1 MEGENKP
8 NYEYRVGLF
17 TVIALIILFWGWS
30 WLKDFSFHP
39 PQSFMVQFHDIA
51 GLTKNA
57 PVQVSGVRVGTVD
70 KIEVKGEGQVVCSL
84 RIPAENIVVPQ
95 GSNITIQTLGL
106 VGAKYIEITLPK
118 VKADEPMPPPIE
130 PGTLIV
136 GQDPVRSELYI
147 NRIAA
152 NLSQFTEGLSGN
164 KAQDSIAHAVQSS
177 GAAVENIRDAA
188 AKFRNNMDKLSAAT
202 TDLQKGAGNAS
213 GFFVEG
219 KSTLH
224 KISNMADEWRD
235 TSHKINH
242 LVDQPNFSANIK
254 ETVNLAKET
263 VMKAKE
269 AIHELNITLA
279 DKDMRQDMISM
290 LNKLT
295 NSTENINQSM
305 QVVKGLAGDQQLRSD
320 LKEAMSNAKAA
331 MGKANDLLS
340 NPNFITDARVTMAQ
354 LRTAAS
360 QVREMAERINNLLSK
375 KHPIM
380 HMLFSAGLNKVA
392 QEQIAPVKGSLK
404 SSSHT
409 EYTEKTGGQI
419 LHESTNENTVI
430 ENGSGVGQTDSTKP
444 LTDLEPTPVPVHGEI
459 TK

>member
-1 MEGENKP
+1 VEVENKT

-30 WLKDFSFHP
+30 WLKDFSFNP
-39 PQSFMVQFHDIA
+39 PQRFQVQFHDIA

-57 PVQVSGVRVGTVD
+57 PVQVNGVRVGVVE
-70 KIEVKGEGQVVCSL
+70 KIDLKGEGQVVCSL
-84 RIPAENIVVPQ
+84 RIPKENTVIPQ
-95 GSNITIQTLGL
+95 GSKITIQTLGL

-118 VKADEPMPPPIE
+118 LKPDESIPPPIE
-130 PGTLIV
+130 PGSLVI

-152 NLSQFTEGLSGN
+152 NLSEFTDSLAGLKAREGVA
-164 KAQDSIAHAVQSS
+164 KAAEDS
-177 GAAVENIRDAA
+177 GAAIENLKIAA
-188 AKFRNNMDKLSAAT
+188 AKFSNNMDRLTDVT
-202 TDLQKGAGNAS
+202 TDLKHGACSAD

-219 KSTLH
+219 KSTLQ

-242 LVDQPNFSANIK
+242 IVGQPNFSADIK
-254 ETVNLAKET
+254 ETVKLAKET
-263 VMKAKE
+263 VMKAQE
-269 AIHELNITLA
+269 AIHELNQTLA

-305 QVVKGLAGDQQLRSD
+305 QVVKQLAGDQQLRSD
-320 LKEAMSNAKAA
+320 LKEAMSNAKSA
-331 MGKANDLLS
+331 MSKANDLLS

-354 LRTAAS
+354 LRSAAS

-375 KHPIM
+375 KHPLL
-380 HMLFSAGLNKVA
+380 HMMFSAGLSKSA
-392 QEQIAPVKGSLK
+392 KELGLPEKGAIK

-409 EYTEKTGGQI
+409 EYTEKTDGHI
-419 LHESTNENTVI
+419 LHESSNENTVI
-430 ENGSGVGQTDSTKP
+430 ENKTDGMQPDSTAP
-444 LTDLEPTPVPVHGEI
+444 IPVHGEI
-459 TK
+459 K